1 MWLPNLA
8 DVGWM
13 TDHLSRHVSA
23 LGLPGPVAAVRL
35 LDARLTHPHRP
46 ESPRCRG
53 WATYVV
59 TPRDAAPVQ
68 LYIKG
73 FPDGAAGKAAWEQD
87 RVTRPT
93 SHSVHLPDL
102 DLVLWRFPEDPRL
115 GTLPD
120 LVVPRRATRLLP
132 PVVREVLGLEHRAD
146 PRTTVVRYQPEASV
160 TLRLDAGPDDAPA
173 VFAKHLPDGTVAG
186 IGSRH
191 RALWSAAEKSRGLR
205 IAQPLAADPARGV
218 LWTRGVAGRPLA
230 GSVAPEQLPAATESL
245 GPLLAAL
252 HACPVA
258 TTSSLGADELLA
270 EAHKKA
276 AKLVRARPPVAALV
290 TDVVA
295 TATRRRRDVVRERAR
310 TLHGDFHLDQLVSSA
325 DGPVL
330 VDLDSMVCGPPEIDL
345 AEFLVDLALRGL
357 PHTVTQEVA
366 RGLVSSYAAAAGTEI
381 DAALLAVCADAEFVN
396 RCYRHLR
403 RHSPGWESAL
413 EAELGRHAEVRSLL
427 PG

>member
-1 MWLPNLA
+1 
-8 DVGWM
+8 V
-13 TDHLSRHVSA
+13 
-23 LGLPGPVAAVRL
+23 
-35 LDARLTHPHRP
+35 
-46 ESPRCRG
+46 
-53 WATYVV
+53 
-59 TPRDAAPVQ
+59 
-68 LYIKG
+68 
-73 FPDGAAGKAAWEQD
+73 
-87 RVTRPT
+87 
-93 SHSVHLPDL
+93 
-102 DLVLWRFPEDPRL
+102 
-115 GTLPD
+115 
-120 LVVPRRATRLLP
+120 
-132 PVVREVLGLEHRAD
+132 
-146 PRTTVVRYQPEASV
+146 
-160 TLRLDAGPDDAPA
+160 
-173 VFAKHLPDGTVAG
+173 
-186 IGSRH
+186 
-191 RALWSAAEKSRGLR
+191 
-205 IAQPLAADPARGV
+205 
-218 LWTRGVAGRPLA
+218 
-230 GSVAPEQLPAATESL
+230 
-245 GPLLAAL
+245 
-252 HACPVA
+252 
-258 TTSSLGADELLA
+258 DELLA

-366 RGLVSSYAAAAGTEI
+366 RGLVSSYAAASGTEI